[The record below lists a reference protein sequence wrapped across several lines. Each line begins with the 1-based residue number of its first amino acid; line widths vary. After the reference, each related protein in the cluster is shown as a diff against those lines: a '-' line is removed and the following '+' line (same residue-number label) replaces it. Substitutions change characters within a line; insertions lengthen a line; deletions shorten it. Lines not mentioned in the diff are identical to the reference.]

1 METNQNI
8 IKYEVQNIISS
19 LEEEK
24 NKILT
29 EQSIVSFIDF
39 ETYKP
44 TEKQWHQL
52 MEIDN
57 IRTNKILTSCLIKNI
72 FPKATDIR
80 LGANYIYFKLNEI
93 DCMISISRM
102 NEVYIAGKYKKDYNS
117 FENIDNEKLDK
128 FLKAIKEL
136 SLFHK
141 GDINFYNTEGERENK
156 IISYSKIK
164 SKLSS
169 EVNFPDYNKDESE
182 IER

>member
-8 IKYEVQNIISS
+8 IKNEVQNIILS

-29 EQSIVSFIDF
+29 EQSIVSSIDF

-52 MEIDN
+52 MEIND

-72 FPKATDIR
+72 FPEATDIS
-80 LGANYIYFKLNEI
+80 LGANYIYFKLYEI

-102 NEVYIAGKYKKDYNS
+102 NEVYVTGKYKKDYNS

-128 FLKAIKEL
+128 FFKAIKEL
-136 SLFHK
+136 YLFHK
-141 GDINFYNTEGERENK
+141 RDINFYNTEGKRENK

-164 SKLSS
+164 SKISS
-169 EVNFPDYNKDESE
+169 EINFTDYNKDEE
-182 IER
+182 FER